1 MDAIKYLNQ
10 IEAIEQM
17 AKEETIQILK
27 NNAQGHCIEFD
38 CDNDEENEAY
48 CESTFRVMTGDDE
61 IILIC
66 AVGLDEND
74 HLIFKAKTLNGFEYN
89 DDEWFEFDEFTHG
102 YADAYNFVVTNLQY
116 AKKH

>member
-1 MDAIKYLNQ
+1 MEAKKYLNQ

-27 NNAQGHCIEFD
+27 NNAQGQCIEFD

-74 HLIFKAKTLNGFEYN
+74 HLVFKAETLNGFEYN

-102 YADAYNFVVTNLQY
+102 YADVYNFVVTNLQY